1 MSEKVTIQDIIE
13 LLAEKHSMTKK
24 DAEIFVKGMFELI
37 EEALATEKYVKV
49 KGLGTFKLTEVES
62 RESVNVNTG
71 ERIEIQ
77 GHTKISFTPDSSM
90 KDLINKP
97 FAHFETVILNEN
109 TKLEDTETEI
119 EGEEEDTVDE
129 NAPKPKQTVAAK
141 EVELIET
148 ENTEDSPNE
157 NPIAA
162 EDTIPVIEETIIE
175 EPVPSVEITKE
186 EIQIIESGKKSEDIV
201 TEAEKDIVV
210 ETAVPQTVSP
220 LAETIEGNKVTD
232 KPEILFARMDIK
244 EVMEKVTDKPQEEV
258 MTIADAAI
266 LAAHKACEEKT
277 SLEIIVPQ
285 EATPSEKTVTV
296 TSNFEKEQKIEETT
310 EAQEISGEKKNR
322 VSRGIILVIILI
334 VCITGGIYWYLQSD
348 KTSDLQSPATI
359 KNTQEQLEEDIP
371 AIPVNDSLMQG
382 KDTANIWTDV
392 TRKETISQ
400 SQQAVSPSTKKSSG
414 VAVTANVEK
423 ETLADT
429 VEYDITGTK
438 TNYTLREGESL
449 VKLAVKFYGTKKL
462 WPYIV
467 KHNKNIIK
475 DADRVPIGTTLRI
488 PELTPKK

>member
-1 MSEKVTIQDIIE
+1 M
-13 LLAEKHSMTKK
+13 
-24 DAEIFVKGMFELI
+24 
-37 EEALATEKYVKV
+37 
-49 KGLGTFKLTEVES
+49 ES

-119 EGEEEDTVDE
+119 EGEEEDTFDG
-129 NAPKPKQTVAAK
+129 NAPKPKQTIAAK
-141 EVELIET
+141 EVEFIEA

-157 NPIAA
+157 NAIAA
-162 EDTIPVIEETIIE
+162 EDTTPVIEETIIE
-175 EPVPSVEITKE
+175 EPVPSVEITE
-186 EIQIIESGKKSEDIV
+186 EKIQIIEPEKESEDIV
-201 TEAEKDIVV
+201 TEAEKDIVA

-220 LAETIEGNKVTD
+220 LAETIEGN
-232 KPEILFARMDIK
+232 E
-244 EVMEKVTDKPQEEV
+244 VTDKPQEEV

-266 LAAHKACEEKT
+266 LAARKACEEKT
-277 SLEIIVPQ
+277 SLATIASE
-285 EATPSEKTVTV
+285 EATPSEKTVITPV
-296 TSNFEKEQKIEETT
+296 TSDFEKEQKIEETT
-310 EAQEISGEKKNR
+310 ETQEISEEKKNK
-322 VSRGIILVIILI
+322 VSQGVILAIILI
-334 VCITGGIYWYLQSD
+334 ACIAGGIYWYLQSD

-382 KDTANIWTDV
+382 KDTANIWTNV
-392 TRKETISQ
+392 AGKETISQ
-400 SQQAVSPSTKKSSG
+400 SQQTVSPSTEKSSG
-414 VAVTANVEK
+414 VATTANVAK

-438 TNYTLREGESL
+438 TNYTLQEGESL

>member
-157 NPIAA
+157 NPIA
-162 EDTIPVIEETIIE
+162 
-175 EPVPSVEITKE
+175 
-186 EIQIIESGKKSEDIV
+186 SEDIV

-220 LAETIEGNKVTD
+220 LAETIEGN
-232 KPEILFARMDIK
+232 
-244 EVMEKVTDKPQEEV
+244 KVTDKPQEEV

>member
-157 NPIAA
+157 NPIA
-162 EDTIPVIEETIIE
+162 
-175 EPVPSVEITKE
+175 
-186 EIQIIESGKKSEDIV
+186 SEDIV

-220 LAETIEGNKVTD
+220 LAETIEGN
-232 KPEILFARMDIK
+232 
-244 EVMEKVTDKPQEEV
+244 KVTDKPQEEV

-462 WPYIV
+462 
-467 KHNKNIIK
+467 
-475 DADRVPIGTTLRI
+475 
-488 PELTPKK
+488 

>member
-37 EEALATEKYVKV
+37 EEALVTEKYVKV

-119 EGEEEDTVDE
+119 EGEEEDTFDG
-129 NAPKPKQTVAAK
+129 NAPKPKQTIAAK
-141 EVELIET
+141 EVEFIEA

-157 NPIAA
+157 NAIAA
-162 EDTIPVIEETIIE
+162 EDTTPVIEETIIE
-175 EPVPSVEITKE
+175 EPAPSVEITEE
-186 EIQIIESGKKSEDIV
+186 EIQIIEPEKESEDIV
-201 TEAEKDIVV
+201 TEVEKDIVA

-220 LAETIEGNKVTD
+220 LAETIEGN
-232 KPEILFARMDIK
+232 E
-244 EVMEKVTDKPQEEV
+244 VTDKPQEEV

-266 LAAHKACEEKT
+266 LAARKACEEKT
-277 SLEIIVPQ
+277 SLETIASE
-285 EATPSEKTVTV
+285 EATPSEKTVITPV
-296 TSNFEKEQKIEETT
+296 TSDFEKEQ
-310 EAQEISGEKKNR
+310 SFLGR
-322 VSRGIILVIILI
+322 VILAIILI
-334 VCITGGIYWYLQSD
+334 ACIAGGIYWYLQSD
-348 KTSDLQSPATI
+348 KTSDLQSLATI

-382 KDTANIWTDV
+382 KDTANIWTNV
-392 TRKETISQ
+392 AGKETISQ
-400 SQQAVSPSTKKSSG
+400 SQQTVSPSTEKSSG
-414 VAVTANVEK
+414 VATTANVAK

>member
-37 EEALATEKYVKV
+37 EEALVTEKYVKV

-129 NAPKPKQTVAAK
+129 NAPKPKQTIAAK
-141 EVELIET
+141 EVEFIEA

-157 NPIAA
+157 NAIAA
-162 EDTIPVIEETIIE
+162 EDTTPVIEETIIE
-175 EPVPSVEITKE
+175 EPVPSVEITE
-186 EIQIIESGKKSEDIV
+186 EKIQIIESEDIV

-232 KPEILFARMDIK
+232 KP
-244 EVMEKVTDKPQEEV
+244 QEEV

-266 LAAHKACEEKT
+266 LAARKACEEKT
-277 SLEIIVPQ
+277 SLETIASE
-285 EATPSEKTVTV
+285 EATPSEKTVITPV
-296 TSNFEKEQKIEETT
+296 TSDFEKEQKIEETT
-310 EAQEISGEKKNR
+310 ETQEISEEKKNR
-322 VSRGIILVIILI
+322 VSQGVILAIILI
-334 VCITGGIYWYLQSD
+334 ACIAGGIYWYLQSD

-438 TNYTLREGESL
+438 TNYTLQEGESL

>member
-37 EEALATEKYVKV
+37 EEALVTEKYVKV

-119 EGEEEDTVDE
+119 EGEEEDTFDG
-129 NAPKPKQTVAAK
+129 NAPKPKQTIAAK
-141 EVELIET
+141 EVEFIEA

-157 NPIAA
+157 NAIAA
-162 EDTIPVIEETIIE
+162 EDTTPVIEETIIE
-175 EPVPSVEITKE
+175 EPAPSVEITEE
-186 EIQIIESGKKSEDIV
+186 EIQIIEPEKESEDIV
-201 TEAEKDIVV
+201 TEAEKDIVA

-220 LAETIEGNKVTD
+220 LAETIEGN
-232 KPEILFARMDIK
+232 
-244 EVMEKVTDKPQEEV
+244 EVSD
-258 MTIADAAI
+258 
-266 LAAHKACEEKT
+266 
-277 SLEIIVPQ
+277 
-285 EATPSEKTVTV
+285 
-296 TSNFEKEQKIEETT
+296 FEKEQKIEETT
-310 EAQEISGEKKNR
+310 ETQEISEEKKNR
-322 VSRGIILVIILI
+322 VSLGVILAIILI
-334 VCITGGIYWYLQSD
+334 ACIAGGIYWYLQSD

-382 KDTANIWTDV
+382 KDTANIWTNV
-392 TRKETISQ
+392 AGKETISQ
-400 SQQAVSPSTKKSSG
+400 SQQTVSPSTEKSSG
-414 VAVTANVEK
+414 VATTANVAK

>member
-37 EEALATEKYVKV
+37 EEALVTEKYVKV

-119 EGEEEDTVDE
+119 EGEEEDTFDG
-129 NAPKPKQTVAAK
+129 NAPKPKQTIAAK
-141 EVELIET
+141 EVEFIEA

-157 NPIAA
+157 NAIAA
-162 EDTIPVIEETIIE
+162 EDTTPVIEETIIE
-175 EPVPSVEITKE
+175 EPAPSVEITEE
-186 EIQIIESGKKSEDIV
+186 EIQIIEPEKESEDIV
-201 TEAEKDIVV
+201 TEAEKDIVA

-220 LAETIEGNKVTD
+220 LAETIEGN
-232 KPEILFARMDIK
+232 E
-244 EVMEKVTDKPQEEV
+244 VTDKPQEEV

-266 LAAHKACEEKT
+266 LAARKACEEKT
-277 SLEIIVPQ
+277 SLE
-285 EATPSEKTVTV
+285 
-296 TSNFEKEQKIEETT
+296 TT
-310 EAQEISGEKKNR
+310 ETQEISEEKKNR
-322 VSRGIILVIILI
+322 VSRGVILAIILI
-334 VCITGGIYWYLQSD
+334 ACIAGGIYWYLQSD

-359 KNTQEQLEEDIP
+359 KKPQEQLEEDIP

-382 KDTANIWTDV
+382 KDTANIWTNV
-392 TRKETISQ
+392 AGKETISQ
-400 SQQAVSPSTKKSSG
+400 SQQTVSPSTEKSSG
-414 VAVTANVEK
+414 VATTANVAK

>member
-1 MSEKVTIQDIIE
+1 M
-13 LLAEKHSMTKK
+13 A
-24 DAEIFVKGMFELI
+24 
-37 EEALATEKYVKV
+37 
-49 KGLGTFKLTEVES
+49 
-62 RESVNVNTG
+62 
-71 ERIEIQ
+71 
-77 GHTKISFTPDSSM
+77 
-90 KDLINKP
+90 
-97 FAHFETVILNEN
+97 
-109 TKLEDTETEI
+109 
-119 EGEEEDTVDE
+119 
-129 NAPKPKQTVAAK
+129 
-141 EVELIET
+141 
-148 ENTEDSPNE
+148 
-157 NPIAA
+157 
-162 EDTIPVIEETIIE
+162 
-175 EPVPSVEITKE
+175 
-186 EIQIIESGKKSEDIV
+186 
-201 TEAEKDIVV
+201 
-210 ETAVPQTVSP
+210 
-220 LAETIEGNKVTD
+220 
-232 KPEILFARMDIK
+232 
-244 EVMEKVTDKPQEEV
+244 
-258 MTIADAAI
+258 TIAS
-266 LAAHKACEEKT
+266 E
-277 SLEIIVPQ
+277 
-285 EATPSEKTVTV
+285 EATPSEKTVITPV
-296 TSNFEKEQKIEETT
+296 TSDFEKEQKIEETT

-392 TRKETISQ
+392 TRKENISQ

>member
-157 NPIAA
+157 NPIA
-162 EDTIPVIEETIIE
+162 
-175 EPVPSVEITKE
+175 
-186 EIQIIESGKKSEDIV
+186 SEDIV

-220 LAETIEGNKVTD
+220 LAETIEGN
-232 KPEILFARMDIK
+232 
-244 EVMEKVTDKPQEEV
+244 KVTDKPQEEV

-310 EAQEISGEKKNR
+310 EAQELSGEKKNR

-348 KTSDLQSPATI
+348 KTSDLQSSATI

-392 TRKETISQ
+392 TRKENISQ

>member
-157 NPIAA
+157 NPIA
-162 EDTIPVIEETIIE
+162 
-175 EPVPSVEITKE
+175 
-186 EIQIIESGKKSEDIV
+186 SEDIV

-220 LAETIEGNKVTD
+220 LAETIEEN
-232 KPEILFARMDIK
+232 
-244 EVMEKVTDKPQEEV
+244 KVTDKPQEEV

-266 LAAHKACEEKT
+266 LAACKACEEKT

>member
-157 NPIAA
+157 NPIA
-162 EDTIPVIEETIIE
+162 
-175 EPVPSVEITKE
+175 
-186 EIQIIESGKKSEDIV
+186 SEDIV

-220 LAETIEGNKVTD
+220 LAETIEGN
-232 KPEILFARMDIK
+232 
-244 EVMEKVTDKPQEEV
+244 KVTDKPQEEV

-382 KDTANIWTDV
+382 KDTANIWTNV
-392 TRKETISQ
+392 AGKETISQ
-400 SQQAVSPSTKKSSG
+400 SQQTVSPSTEKSSG
-414 VAVTANVEK
+414 VATTANVAK

-438 TNYTLREGESL
+438 TNYTLQEGESL

>member
-186 EIQIIESGKKSEDIV
+186 EIQIIEPGKKSEDIV

-220 LAETIEGNKVTD
+220 LAETIEGN
-232 KPEILFARMDIK
+232 
-244 EVMEKVTDKPQEEV
+244 KVTDKPQEEV

-334 VCITGGIYWYLQSD
+334 VCI
-348 KTSDLQSPATI
+348 
-359 KNTQEQLEEDIP
+359 
-371 AIPVNDSLMQG
+371 
-382 KDTANIWTDV
+382 
-392 TRKETISQ
+392 SQ
-400 SQQAVSPSTKKSSG
+400 SQQTVSPSTKKSSG

>member
-157 NPIAA
+157 NPIA
-162 EDTIPVIEETIIE
+162 
-175 EPVPSVEITKE
+175 
-186 EIQIIESGKKSEDIV
+186 SEDIV

-220 LAETIEGNKVTD
+220 LAETIEEN
-232 KPEILFARMDIK
+232 
-244 EVMEKVTDKPQEEV
+244 KVTDKPQEEV

>member
-37 EEALATEKYVKV
+37 EEALVTEKYVKV

-119 EGEEEDTVDE
+119 EGEEEDTFDG
-129 NAPKPKQTVAAK
+129 NAPKPKQTIAAK
-141 EVELIET
+141 EVEFIEA
-148 ENTEDSPNE
+148 ENTEE
-157 NPIAA
+157 
-162 EDTIPVIEETIIE
+162 
-175 EPVPSVEITKE
+175 K
-186 EIQIIESGKKSEDIV
+186 IQIIEPEKESEDIV
-201 TEAEKDIVV
+201 TEAEKDIVA

-220 LAETIEGNKVTD
+220 LAETIEGN
-232 KPEILFARMDIK
+232 E
-244 EVMEKVTDKPQEEV
+244 VTDKPQEEV

-266 LAAHKACEEKT
+266 LAARKACEEKT
-277 SLEIIVPQ
+277 SLETIASE
-285 EATPSEKTVTV
+285 EATPSEKTVITPV
-296 TSNFEKEQKIEETT
+296 TSDFEKEQKIEETT
-310 EAQEISGEKKNR
+310 ETQEISEEKKNR
-322 VSRGIILVIILI
+322 VSQGVILAIILI
-334 VCITGGIYWYLQSD
+334 ACIAGGIYWYLQSD

-382 KDTANIWTDV
+382 KDTANIWTNV
-392 TRKETISQ
+392 AGKETISQ
-400 SQQAVSPSTKKSSG
+400 SQQTVSPSTEKSSG
-414 VAVTANVEK
+414 VATTANVAK

-438 TNYTLREGESL
+438 TNYTLQEGESL

>member
-119 EGEEEDTVDE
+119 EGKEEDTVDE

-157 NPIAA
+157 NPIA
-162 EDTIPVIEETIIE
+162 
-175 EPVPSVEITKE
+175 
-186 EIQIIESGKKSEDIV
+186 SEDIV

-220 LAETIEGNKVTD
+220 LPETIEGNKVTN
-232 KPEILFARMDIK
+232 
-244 EVMEKVTDKPQEEV
+244 KPQEEV

>member
-232 KPEILFARMDIK
+232 KP
-244 EVMEKVTDKPQEEV
+244 QEEV

-310 EAQEISGEKKNR
+310 EAQEIS
-322 VSRGIILVIILI
+322 
-334 VCITGGIYWYLQSD
+334 
-348 KTSDLQSPATI
+348 
-359 KNTQEQLEEDIP
+359 
-371 AIPVNDSLMQG
+371 
-382 KDTANIWTDV
+382 
-392 TRKETISQ
+392 
-400 SQQAVSPSTKKSSG
+400 
-414 VAVTANVEK
+414 
-423 ETLADT
+423 
-429 VEYDITGTK
+429 
-438 TNYTLREGESL
+438 
-449 VKLAVKFYGTKKL
+449 
-462 WPYIV
+462 
-467 KHNKNIIK
+467 
-475 DADRVPIGTTLRI
+475 
-488 PELTPKK
+488 

>member
-157 NPIAA
+157 NPIA
-162 EDTIPVIEETIIE
+162 
-175 EPVPSVEITKE
+175 
-186 EIQIIESGKKSEDIV
+186 SEDIV

-220 LAETIEGNKVTD
+220 LAETIEGN
-232 KPEILFARMDIK
+232 
-244 EVMEKVTDKPQEEV
+244 KVTDKPQEEV

-322 VSRGIILVIILI
+322 VSQGIILVIILI

>member
-37 EEALATEKYVKV
+37 EEALVTEKYVKV

-119 EGEEEDTVDE
+119 EGEEEDTFDG
-129 NAPKPKQTVAAK
+129 NAPKPKQTIAAK
-141 EVELIET
+141 EVEFIEA

-157 NPIAA
+157 NAIAA
-162 EDTIPVIEETIIE
+162 EDTTPVIEETIIE
-175 EPVPSVEITKE
+175 EPVPSVEITE
-186 EIQIIESGKKSEDIV
+186 EKIQIIEPEKESEDIV
-201 TEAEKDIVV
+201 TEAEKDIVA

-220 LAETIEGNKVTD
+220 LAETIEGN
-232 KPEILFARMDIK
+232 E
-244 EVMEKVTDKPQEEV
+244 VTDKPQEEV

-266 LAAHKACEEKT
+266 LAARKACEEKT
-277 SLEIIVPQ
+277 SLETIASE
-285 EATPSEKTVTV
+285 EATPSEKTVITSV
-296 TSNFEKEQKIEETT
+296 TSDFEKEQKIEETT
-310 EAQEISGEKKNR
+310 ETQEISEEKKNR
-322 VSRGIILVIILI
+322 VSQGVILAIILI
-334 VCITGGIYWYLQSD
+334 ACIAGGIYWYLQSD

-382 KDTANIWTDV
+382 KDTANIWTNV
-392 TRKETISQ
+392 AGKETISQ
-400 SQQAVSPSTKKSSG
+400 SQQTVSPSTEKSSG
-414 VAVTANVEK
+414 VATTANVAK

-438 TNYTLREGESL
+438 TNYTLQEGESL

>member
-37 EEALATEKYVKV
+37 EEALVTEKYVKV

-119 EGEEEDTVDE
+119 EGEEEDTFDG
-129 NAPKPKQTVAAK
+129 NAPKPKQTIAAK
-141 EVELIET
+141 EVEFIEA

-157 NPIAA
+157 NAIAA
-162 EDTIPVIEETIIE
+162 EDTTPVIEETIIE
-175 EPVPSVEITKE
+175 EPVPSVEITE
-186 EIQIIESGKKSEDIV
+186 EKIQIIEPEKESEDIV
-201 TEAEKDIVV
+201 TEAEKDIVA

-220 LAETIEGNKVTD
+220 LAETIEGN
-232 KPEILFARMDIK
+232 E
-244 EVMEKVTDKPQEEV
+244 VTDKPQEEV

-266 LAAHKACEEKT
+266 LAARKACEEKT
-277 SLEIIVPQ
+277 SLETIASE
-285 EATPSEKTVTV
+285 EATPSEKTVITPV
-296 TSNFEKEQKIEETT
+296 TSDFEKEQNTDK
-310 EAQEISGEKKNR
+310 
-322 VSRGIILVIILI
+322 VSQGVILAIILI
-334 VCITGGIYWYLQSD
+334 ACIAGGIYWYLQSD

-382 KDTANIWTDV
+382 KDTANIWTNV
-392 TRKETISQ
+392 AGKETISQ
-400 SQQAVSPSTKKSSG
+400 SQQTVSPSTEKSSG
-414 VAVTANVEK
+414 VATTANVAK

-438 TNYTLREGESL
+438 TNYTLQEGESL

>member
-37 EEALATEKYVKV
+37 EEALVTEKYVKV

-109 TKLEDTETEI
+109 TKLEDT
-119 EGEEEDTVDE
+119 VDE

-157 NPIAA
+157 NAIAA
-162 EDTIPVIEETIIE
+162 EDTTPVIEETIIE
-175 EPVPSVEITKE
+175 EPVPSVEITE
-186 EIQIIESGKKSEDIV
+186 EKIQIIEPEKESEDIV

-232 KPEILFARMDIK
+232 KP
-244 EVMEKVTDKPQEEV
+244 QEEV

-266 LAAHKACEEKT
+266 LAARKACEEKT
-277 SLEIIVPQ
+277 SLETIASE
-285 EATPSEKTVTV
+285 EATPSEKTVITPV
-296 TSNFEKEQKIEETT
+296 TSDFEKEQKIEETT
-310 EAQEISGEKKNR
+310 ETQEISEEKKNK
-322 VSRGIILVIILI
+322 VSQGVILAIILI
-334 VCITGGIYWYLQSD
+334 ACIAGGIYWYLQSD

-392 TRKETISQ
+392 TRKENISQ

>member
-37 EEALATEKYVKV
+37 EEALVTEKYVKV

-119 EGEEEDTVDE
+119 EGEEEDTFDG
-129 NAPKPKQTVAAK
+129 NAPKPKQTIAAK
-141 EVELIET
+141 EVEFIEA

-157 NPIAA
+157 NAIAA
-162 EDTIPVIEETIIE
+162 EDTTPVIEETIIE
-175 EPVPSVEITKE
+175 EPVPSVEITE
-186 EIQIIESGKKSEDIV
+186 EKIQIIEPEKESEDIV
-201 TEAEKDIVV
+201 TEAE
-210 ETAVPQTVSP
+210 
-220 LAETIEGNKVTD
+220 IEGN
-232 KPEILFARMDIK
+232 E
-244 EVMEKVTDKPQEEV
+244 VTDKPQEEV

-266 LAAHKACEEKT
+266 LAARKACEEKT
-277 SLEIIVPQ
+277 SLETIASE
-285 EATPSEKTVTV
+285 EATPSEKTVITPV
-296 TSNFEKEQKIEETT
+296 TSDFEKEQKIEETT
-310 EAQEISGEKKNR
+310 ETQEISEEKKNR
-322 VSRGIILVIILI
+322 VSQGVILAIILI
-334 VCITGGIYWYLQSD
+334 ACIAGGIYWYLQSD

-382 KDTANIWTDV
+382 KDTANIWTNV
-392 TRKETISQ
+392 AGKETISQ
-400 SQQAVSPSTKKSSG
+400 SQQTVSPSTEKSSG
-414 VAVTANVEK
+414 VATTANVAK

-438 TNYTLREGESL
+438 TNYTLQEGESL

>member
-37 EEALATEKYVKV
+37 EEALVTEKYVKV

-119 EGEEEDTVDE
+119 EGEEEDTFDG

-157 NPIAA
+157 NPIA
-162 EDTIPVIEETIIE
+162 
-175 EPVPSVEITKE
+175 
-186 EIQIIESGKKSEDIV
+186 SEDIV
-201 TEAEKDIVV
+201 TEAEKDIVA

-220 LAETIEGNKVTD
+220 LAETIEGN
-232 KPEILFARMDIK
+232 E
-244 EVMEKVTDKPQEEV
+244 VTDKPQEEV

-266 LAAHKACEEKT
+266 LAARKACEEKT
-277 SLEIIVPQ
+277 SLETIASE
-285 EATPSEKTVTV
+285 EATPSEKTVITPV
-296 TSNFEKEQKIEETT
+296 TSDFEKEQKIEETT
-310 EAQEISGEKKNR
+310 ETQEISEEKKNR
-322 VSRGIILVIILI
+322 VSLGVILAIILI
-334 VCITGGIYWYLQSD
+334 ACIAGGIYWYLQSD

-359 KNTQEQLEEDIP
+359 KNTQEQLEGDIP

-382 KDTANIWTDV
+382 KDTANIWTNV
-392 TRKETISQ
+392 AGKETISQ
-400 SQQAVSPSTKKSSG
+400 SQQTVSPSTEKSSG
-414 VAVTANVEK
+414 VATTANVAK

>member
-37 EEALATEKYVKV
+37 EEALVTEKYVKV

-119 EGEEEDTVDE
+119 EGEEEDTFDG
-129 NAPKPKQTVAAK
+129 NAPKPKQTIAAK
-141 EVELIET
+141 EVEFIEA

-157 NPIAA
+157 NAIAA
-162 EDTIPVIEETIIE
+162 EDTTPVIEETI
-175 EPVPSVEITKE
+175 
-186 EIQIIESGKKSEDIV
+186 
-201 TEAEKDIVV
+201 
-210 ETAVPQTVSP
+210 
-220 LAETIEGNKVTD
+220 EGN
-232 KPEILFARMDIK
+232 E
-244 EVMEKVTDKPQEEV
+244 VTDKPQEEV

-266 LAAHKACEEKT
+266 LAARKACEEKT
-277 SLEIIVPQ
+277 SLETIASE
-285 EATPSEKTVTV
+285 EATPSEKTVITPV
-296 TSNFEKEQKIEETT
+296 TSDFEKEQKIEETT
-310 EAQEISGEKKNR
+310 ETQEISEEKKNR
-322 VSRGIILVIILI
+322 VSQGVILAIILI
-334 VCITGGIYWYLQSD
+334 ACIAGGIYWYLQSD

-382 KDTANIWTDV
+382 KDTANIWTNV
-392 TRKETISQ
+392 AGKETISQ
-400 SQQAVSPSTKKSSG
+400 SQQTVSPSTEKSSG
-414 VAVTANVEK
+414 VATTANVAK

-438 TNYTLREGESL
+438 TNYTLQEGESL

>member
-37 EEALATEKYVKV
+37 EEALVTEKYVKV

-175 EPVPSVEITKE
+175 EPVPSVEITE
-186 EIQIIESGKKSEDIV
+186 EKIQIIESEDIV
-201 TEAEKDIVV
+201 TEAEKDIVA

-220 LAETIEGNKVTD
+220 LAETIEGN
-232 KPEILFARMDIK
+232 E
-244 EVMEKVTDKPQEEV
+244 VTDKPQEEV

-266 LAAHKACEEKT
+266 LAARKACEEKT
-277 SLEIIVPQ
+277 SLETIASE
-285 EATPSEKTVTV
+285 EATPSEKTVITPV
-296 TSNFEKEQKIEETT
+296 TSDFEKEQKIEETT
-310 EAQEISGEKKNR
+310 ETQEISEEKKNR
-322 VSRGIILVIILI
+322 VSQGVILAIILI
-334 VCITGGIYWYLQSD
+334 ACIAGGIYWYLQSD

-400 SQQAVSPSTKKSSG
+400 SQQAVSPSTEKSSG
-414 VAVTANVEK
+414 VATTANVAK

-438 TNYTLREGESL
+438 TNYTLQEGESL

>member
-37 EEALATEKYVKV
+37 EEALVTEKYVKV

-129 NAPKPKQTVAAK
+129 NAPKPKQTIAAK
-141 EVELIET
+141 EVEFIEA

-157 NPIAA
+157 NAIAA
-162 EDTIPVIEETIIE
+162 EDTTPVIEETIIE
-175 EPVPSVEITKE
+175 EPVPSVEITE
-186 EIQIIESGKKSEDIV
+186 EKIQIIESEDIV
-201 TEAEKDIVV
+201 TEAEKDIVA

-220 LAETIEGNKVTD
+220 LAETIEGN
-232 KPEILFARMDIK
+232 E
-244 EVMEKVTDKPQEEV
+244 VTDKPQEEV

-266 LAAHKACEEKT
+266 LAARKACEEKT
-277 SLEIIVPQ
+277 SLETIASE
-285 EATPSEKTVTV
+285 EATPSEKTVITPV
-296 TSNFEKEQKIEETT
+296 TSDFEKEQKIEETT
-310 EAQEISGEKKNR
+310 ETQEISEEKKNR
-322 VSRGIILVIILI
+322 VSQGVILAIILI
-334 VCITGGIYWYLQSD
+334 ACIAGGIYWYLQSD

-438 TNYTLREGESL
+438 TNYTLQEGESL

>member
-37 EEALATEKYVKV
+37 EEALVTEKYVKV

-119 EGEEEDTVDE
+119 EGEEEDTFDG
-129 NAPKPKQTVAAK
+129 NAPKPKQTIAAK
-141 EVELIET
+141 EVEFIEA

-157 NPIAA
+157 NAIAA
-162 EDTIPVIEETIIE
+162 EDTTPVIEETIIE
-175 EPVPSVEITKE
+175 EPAPSVEITEE
-186 EIQIIESGKKSEDIV
+186 EIQIIEPEKESEDIV
-201 TEAEKDIVV
+201 A

-220 LAETIEGNKVTD
+220 LAETIEGN
-232 KPEILFARMDIK
+232 E
-244 EVMEKVTDKPQEEV
+244 VTDKPQEEV
-258 MTIADAAI
+258 MTIADVAI
-266 LAAHKACEEKT
+266 LAARKACEEKT
-277 SLEIIVPQ
+277 SLETIASE
-285 EATPSEKTVTV
+285 EATPSEKTVITPV
-296 TSNFEKEQKIEETT
+296 TSDFEKEQKIEETT
-310 EAQEISGEKKNR
+310 ETQEISEEKKNR
-322 VSRGIILVIILI
+322 VSQGVILAIILI
-334 VCITGGIYWYLQSD
+334 ACIAGGIYWYLQSD

-371 AIPVNDSLMQG
+371 AIP
-382 KDTANIWTDV
+382 
-392 TRKETISQ
+392 
-400 SQQAVSPSTKKSSG
+400 PSTEKSSG
-414 VAVTANVEK
+414 VATTANVAK

-429 VEYDITGTK
+429 VEYDIIGTK